1 MKCDALTSTL
11 KQQRAVGRLAS
22 ANELLNLRRGP
33 RICHLTL
40 KSKSILPQMN
50 GLFSRSCQ
58 RSGGFRVGSEDVF
71 QANVLLVGRHSGGVT
86 ESLVLVRA
94 TLDFSEQRVP
104 SRVAPFHLQPCRVLG
119 KRAALAFRRILPTT
133 EAAALLSVGRASALL
148 RARVSKVRRLDGQV
162 GHMSLRAR

>member
-40 KSKSILPQMN
+40 KSKSISPQMN

-58 RSGGFRVGSEDVF
+58 RSGGFRVGSEDVS
-71 QANVLLVGRHSGGVT
+71 QANVLLVGRQSGGLT

-119 KRAALAFRRILPTT
+119 KRAALACLSQDSTNHRGRGATVCWPCLCPTASQGEQGS
-133 EAAALLSVGRASALL
+133 EA
-148 RARVSKVRRLDGQV
+148 
-162 GHMSLRAR
+162 